1 MYDNVRN
8 FRTRGFG
15 LLKLATSPNFH
26 FCFQGHNWFLPSI
39 FCGISQGP
47 LRTFPRPGGVTI
59 KDRCF
64 GYFRNLSWVLEQV
77 PPGNLWKW
85 SIPPAGYL
93 QNVQLQKAFGISLFL
108 EGQDF
113 LYTWYLWIYNI
124 QHTFQ
129 APKGVGKFKNHCQ
142 KTTFNESKFSM
153 LEKNP
158 VKITSWDLSAST
170 CKANPE
176 GIPFWYLI
184 LVPSGGTNIFPLKLG
199 PAWGSQQLE
208 GQQGH
213 QQRDE
218 DFTCQRFGCETIPNG
233 WKIFVP
239 IWWGHHIWRRPIDH
253 YKHFLSTKYTKQK

>member
-1 MYDNVRN
+1 MVPP
-8 FRTRGFG
+8 FH
-15 LLKLATSPNFH
+15 LL
-26 FCFQGHNWFLPSI
+26 WY
-39 FCGISQGP
+39 
-47 LRTFPRPGGVTI
+47 FPRTATHISEAGRRN
-59 KDRCF
+59 DQRSLLWLLSESFLSF
-64 GYFRNLSWVLEQV
+64 GTSATRKSVEMVYPTGRIS
-77 PPGNLWKW
+77 PKC
-85 SIPPAGYL
+85 SAS
-93 QNVQLQKAFGISLFL
+93 KAFGISLFL

-199 PAWGSQQLE
+199 PA
-208 GQQGH
+208 
-213 QQRDE
+213 
-218 DFTCQRFGCETIPNG
+218 
-233 WKIFVP
+233 
-239 IWWGHHIWRRPIDH
+239 
-253 YKHFLSTKYTKQK
+253 